1 MSQFHRRLI
10 VSALALLLLAAVPA
24 AALGSPERT
33 TSWTSILD
41 LASRLWSQLSP
52 WSPLGSGDRPDG
64 GLSVVWGEEGASLDP
79 DGRSGAV
86 TPPSSAPN
94 AGQGQ

>member
-1 MSQFHRRLI
+1 MSQFPRRFI

-33 TSWTSILD
+33 TPWTSILD
-41 LASRLWSQLSP
+41 LASRLWSQLGS
-52 WSPLGSGDRPDG
+52 WNPLGSDRPEG
-64 GLSVVWGEEGASLDP
+64 SLTAVWGEEGASLDP

-86 TPPSSAPN
+86 TPPNSAPN